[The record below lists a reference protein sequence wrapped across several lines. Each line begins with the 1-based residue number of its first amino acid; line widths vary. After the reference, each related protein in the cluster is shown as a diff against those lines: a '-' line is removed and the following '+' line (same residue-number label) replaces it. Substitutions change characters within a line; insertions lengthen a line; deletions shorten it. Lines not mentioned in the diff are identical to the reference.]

1 MNCRDWE
8 ERIALYA
15 GGDLPPVE
23 AAEVERHVAD
33 CAGCQVLLSG
43 LRQSLELL
51 REAHG
56 EPVDPA
62 HFAAVRARVLA
73 KLEREC
79 RPWWRQAWAVG
90 PAMAAL
96 VLLVA
101 LWPKPS
107 PRPPVMAQ
115 TREAAHPSSDGARA
129 PDPAAAPV
137 PPPVSASV
145 SAPRASVAASGQ
157 TPRRAAQAGSRPSA
171 FSARQEPRGG
181 DNGASP
187 GPAGAIA
194 RAGDVHQQSPGVE
207 PVPEDS
213 RSSALSATRGP
224 RGGDHGSNP
233 DTAGITAGAGD
244 NQQPPPAVEP
254 VPEDSRSSALS
265 ATRESRGGDNGAN
278 PGAAGA
284 IAGAGDDQQRSPGV
298 EPAAEDSRPSA
309 LSATREPRGG
319 DHGAN
324 PGAAGAIAGAG
335 DDQRRPPAVEPAARE
350 TVAALTEPLMVKL
363 LTDDPNV
370 VIYWIS
376 GSKGE

>member
-1 MNCRDWE
+1 
-8 ERIALYA
+8 
-15 GGDLPPVE
+15 
-23 AAEVERHVAD
+23 
-33 CAGCQVLLSG
+33 
-43 LRQSLELL
+43 
-51 REAHG
+51 
-56 EPVDPA
+56 
-62 HFAAVRARVLA
+62 
-73 KLEREC
+73 
-79 RPWWRQAWAVG
+79 
-90 PAMAAL
+90 
-96 VLLVA
+96 
-101 LWPKPS
+101 
-107 PRPPVMAQ
+107 
-115 TREAAHPSSDGARA
+115 
-129 PDPAAAPV
+129 
-137 PPPVSASV
+137 
-145 SAPRASVAASGQ
+145 
-157 TPRRAAQAGSRPSA
+157 
-171 FSARQEPRGG
+171 
-181 DNGASP
+181 
-187 GPAGAIA
+187 
-194 RAGDVHQQSPGVE
+194 
-207 PVPEDS
+207 
-213 RSSALSATRGP
+213 
-224 RGGDHGSNP
+224 
-233 DTAGITAGAGD
+233 
-244 NQQPPPAVEP
+244 VEP

>member
-79 RPWWRQAWAVG
+79 RPWWRQAWVVG

-115 TREAAHPSSDGARA
+115 TREAAHPSADGARA
-129 PDPAAAPV
+129 ADPAPV

-157 TPRRAAQAGSRPSA
+157 TPRRAAQDGSRPSA
-171 FSARQEPRGG
+171 LSATRGPRGG
-181 DNGASP
+181 DYGASP
-187 GPAGAIA
+187 DTAGAIA

-213 RSSALSATRGP
+213 RSSALSATRES
-224 RGGDHGSNP
+224 RGGDYGASP
-233 DTAGITAGAGD
+233 DTAGAIAGAGD
-244 NQQPPPAVEP
+244 NQQPPPA
-254 VPEDSRSSALS
+254 
-265 ATRESRGGDNGAN
+265 
-278 PGAAGA
+278 
-284 IAGAGDDQQRSPGV
+284 V

-319 DHGAN
+319 DHGSN